1 MRRDKAKCFDFLR
14 RKCYRGAL
22 CRFSHHESN
31 KNATS
36 RRSRNKHDVELYSR
50 ENSSGVNE
58 EVKSISYQV
67 SDYEHDGVKNQD
79 IDLHQNITGQDVVQ
93 RKKDS
98 ECCAIVSTTFGIDGQ
113 SVNSNPSSKGIREV
127 SPKVQRTLVELEK
140 SPRLRNM
147 KMKVFRTQ

>member
-1 MRRDKAKCFDFLR
+1 VRRDKANCFDFLR
-14 RKCYRGAL
+14 RKCYHGAL
-22 CRFSHHESN
+22 CRFSHHESD

-50 ENSSGVNE
+50 ENSSRVNE
-58 EVKSISYQV
+58 EVKSISYKV
-67 SDYEHDGVKNQD
+67 SDYEHEDGVKNQD

-98 ECCAIVSTTFGIDGQ
+98 ECCAVVSTTFGVDGQ

-127 SPKVQRTLVELEK
+127 SPKVQRTLVVRK
-140 SPRLRNM
+140 SPRLQYM